1 MIVRFSLFLSLELC
15 VTRQFLLQGVPLSHK
30 NMVASV
36 NNISQTYQLTPNDTV
51 LLIMPLFHIHG
62 LMSALLS
69 TLATGG
75 CVIIPPQMKF
85 SASMFWHNA
94 VTGNATWVTCV
105 PTIYQVLLL
114 RYEKDYP
121 GNDKAPAFRF
131 VRSCSSALA
140 PSVLQEIEDKF
151 RAPCV
156 EAYAMTEASH
166 QMTSNPLV
174 GPRKPG
180 TVGKG
185 TGVDIAILD
194 GNNQVVTD
202 YDVEGEV
209 CIRGKN
215 VTKGYIGVTDEVNIE
230 AFAGGW
236 FHTGD
241 QGKLDSDGYLQLTG
255 RIKELINR
263 AGKV

>member
-1 MIVRFSLFLSLELC
+1 
-15 VTRQFLLQGVPLSHK
+15 
-30 NMVASV
+30 
-36 NNISQTYQLTPNDTV
+36 
-51 LLIMPLFHIHG
+51 
-62 LMSALLS
+62 
-69 TLATGG
+69 
-75 CVIIPPQMKF
+75 
-85 SASMFWHNA
+85 MFWRNA
-94 VTGNATWVTCV
+94 IAGQATWTTCV

-121 GNDKAPAFRF
+121 GLEMAPSFRF

-140 PSVLQEIEDKF
+140 PAILKEIEEKF
-151 RAPCV
+151 HAPCV

-166 QMTSNPLV
+166 QMTSNPIE

-185 TGVDIAILD
+185 TGVVIAILD
-194 GNNQVVTD
+194 SDNKVITEPD
-202 YDVEGEV
+202 TEGEV

-215 VTKGYIGVTDEVNIE
+215 VTKGYIGVTPEVNAE

-241 QGKLDSDGYLQLTG
+241 QGKLDKDGYLQLTG

-263 AGKV
+263 GGKY

>member
-1 MIVRFSLFLSLELC
+1 M
-15 VTRQFLLQGVPLSHK
+15 
-30 NMVASV
+30 
-36 NNISQTYQLTPNDTV
+36 TPNDTV
-51 LLIMPLFHIHG
+51 LLIMPLFHVHG

-75 CVIIPPQMKF
+75 SVILPPQPKF
-85 SASMFWHNA
+85 SASLFWHNA
-94 VTGNATWVTCV
+94 TVGHATWVTCV
-105 PTIYQVLLL
+105 PTIYQLLLL

-121 GNDKAPAFRF
+121 SENPPKFRF

-140 PSVLQEIEDKF
+140 PSILKEIESKF
-151 RAPCV
+151 HAPCV

-166 QMTSNPLV
+166 QMCSNPIE
-174 GPRKPG
+174 GQRKPG

-185 TGVDIAILD
+185 TGVDVAILD
-194 GNNQVVTD
+194 KTNVVVTEPD
-202 YDVEGEV
+202 TEGEV

-215 VTKGYIGVTDEVNIE
+215 VTKGYIGVNSEKINEE

-241 QGKLDSDGYLQLTG
+241 QGILDADGYLQLTG

-263 AGKV
+263 AGKLMSRNHYLFFMFLIPYTYRSKNSYLVALFLLSNYEEI